1 MAQLIHFEDDR
12 TQNYLLLQP
21 IYRYFRKINNT
32 EHIRAWKSKA
42 VSDERIKPTF

>member
-12 TQNYLLLQP
+12 TQNYLLFQP

-32 EHIRAWKSKA
+32 EHI
-42 VSDERIKPTF
+42 